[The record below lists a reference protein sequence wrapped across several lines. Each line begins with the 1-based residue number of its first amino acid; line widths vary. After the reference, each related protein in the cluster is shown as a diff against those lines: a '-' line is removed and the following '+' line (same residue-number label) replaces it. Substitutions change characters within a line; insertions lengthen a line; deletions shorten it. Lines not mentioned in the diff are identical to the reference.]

1 MANHIIIPARLDST
15 RLPRK
20 LLLSD
25 TGMPMIW
32 HTVRCAKSVELS
44 DSTIVATDSDEIKM
58 CFGSTDVVMT
68 EKCCSGTERVVSCCN
83 IKKFGPSDIIINLQG
98 DEPELEHEYVDD
110 LITSLMQDENCDVAT
125 LASLASSD
133 EYVNPNV
140 VKVVMDNNNHAM
152 YFSRCSIP
160 YRASGVG
167 GGLKHVGVYAY
178 RMSFL
183 NQLSNMKSPK
193 ACHDSEK
200 LEQLQWLENGF
211 NIKVLV
217 RDIKSTGIDTR
228 EEYDDFVKRWNKHKP
243 DMHL

>member
-1 MANHIIIPARLDST
+1 
-15 RLPRK
+15 
-20 LLLSD
+20 
-25 TGMPMIW
+25 MIW
-32 HTVRCAKSVELS
+32 HTVRCAKSTELS
-44 DSTIVATDSDEIKM
+44 DSIVVATDSDEIKM

-83 IKKFGPSDIIINLQG
+83 IKKFGPRDIIVNLQG

-140 VKVVMDNNNHAM
+140 VKVVMDNNSHAM

-160 YRASGVG
+160 YHAQKKRFFHRRLGYARVG
-167 GGLKHVGVYAY
+167 DSFKHVGVYAY

-183 NQLSNMKSPK
+183 NQLSNMKPPK

-228 EEYDDFVKRWNKHKP
+228 EEYDNFVKRWNKH
-243 DMHL
+243 MRS